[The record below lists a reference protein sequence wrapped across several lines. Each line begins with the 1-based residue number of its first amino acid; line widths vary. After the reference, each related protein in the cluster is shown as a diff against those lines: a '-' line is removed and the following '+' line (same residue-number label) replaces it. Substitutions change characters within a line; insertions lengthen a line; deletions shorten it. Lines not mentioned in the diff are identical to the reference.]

1 MCSFLTVYQYYGKF
15 ISPHTNEFF
24 NQGSFICQSRGTATD
39 NQMLHL
45 LKDKKVS
52 KRRWEMNSV
61 TMAHAVK
68 SALKYHHIIYQT
80 TYIFRVLNKCLC
92 MFDKEIKI
100 MK

>member
-1 MCSFLTVYQYYGKF
+1 
-15 ISPHTNEFF
+15 
-24 NQGSFICQSRGTATD
+24 
-39 NQMLHL
+39 
-45 LKDKKVS
+45 
-52 KRRWEMNSV
+52 MNSV

-80 TYIFRVLNKCLC
+80 AYIFRVLNKCLC